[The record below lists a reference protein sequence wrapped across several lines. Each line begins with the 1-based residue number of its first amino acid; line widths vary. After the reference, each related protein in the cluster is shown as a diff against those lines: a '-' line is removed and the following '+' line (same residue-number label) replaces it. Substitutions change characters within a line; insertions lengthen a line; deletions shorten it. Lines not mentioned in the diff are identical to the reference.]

1 MDKIAWGVPFTPA
14 LLLPQVMDGA
24 GPKSSGTLAGK
35 LRLKL
40 LHPARGIHKALLPG
54 ECRVGIHRDIAEE
67 HVVVHPVDIF
77 RLFGTGGGKG
87 VKLLTG

>member
-1 MDKIAWGVPFTPA
+1 MYGPSSDQFLAHYPEPKRKILA
-14 LLLPQVMDGA
+14 
-24 GPKSSGTLAGK
+24 LAGK

-40 LHPARGIHKALLPG
+40 LYTARGIHKALLPG